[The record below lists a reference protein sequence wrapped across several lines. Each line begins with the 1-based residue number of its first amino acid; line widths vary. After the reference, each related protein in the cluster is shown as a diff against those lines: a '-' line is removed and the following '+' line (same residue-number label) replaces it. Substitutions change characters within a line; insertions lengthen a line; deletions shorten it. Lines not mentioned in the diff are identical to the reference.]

1 MGLIKRLYKVG
12 EYSYVVI
19 VPKEWLLR
27 HNKPFK
33 VEVRVKRDRLIII
46 PVKTNKEASDAN
58 KRQ

>member
-19 VPKEWLLR
+19 VPKEWLMR
-27 HNKPFK
+27 HNKPSK
-33 VEVRVKRDRLIII
+33 VEIRVKRNRLIVVPI
-46 PVKTNKEASDAN
+46 KTNKETSNAN

>member
-19 VPKEWLLR
+19 VPKEWLMR
-27 HNKPFK
+27 HNKPSK

-46 PVKTNKEASDAN
+46 PVMTNKEASDAN